1 MFFSQCVL
9 STVPA
14 SIYLVWKISP
24 SSGSMSAFFSEGVV
38 LLDLGPTLQVLRRPR
53 GGCCRS
59 ARSSRPLAGARR
71 REFQKLSS
79 DPSSHVAAAARCEVA
94 KIKESQFL
102 CVPRKREKWLKV
114 FTVFF
119 SQCVLH
125 EYCTS

>member
-1 MFFSQCVL
+1 M
-9 STVPA
+9 
-14 SIYLVWKISP
+14 
-24 SSGSMSAFFSEGVV
+24 

-125 EYCTS
+125 EYCTYSIYLVWKISPSSGSMSAFFTEVVV